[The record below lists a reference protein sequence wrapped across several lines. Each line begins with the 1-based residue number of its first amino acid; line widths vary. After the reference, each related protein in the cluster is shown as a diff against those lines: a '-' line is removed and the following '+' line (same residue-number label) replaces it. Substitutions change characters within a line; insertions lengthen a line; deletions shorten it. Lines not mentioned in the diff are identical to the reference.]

1 MKHVN
6 DYPPLAALKTQQREL
21 SSRRSQ
27 VKKALAE
34 LSKKPDKN
42 RAVLAVLEDP
52 DAPIDGPH
60 SPVRSSEI
68 ATKRNEEEVLT
79 KAIQSLADDIE
90 KEERKAREII
100 GEQFRPDRKKM
111 IAEVA
116 KHMRAISKITEK
128 SEKQNEEMRKAGL
141 AQISWPLAAF
151 SPAHMNHL
159 DPNSTV
165 MAWFSEMESKGWL

>member
-6 DYPPLAALKTQQREL
+6 DYQPLKDLKAQQREL
-21 SSRRSQ
+21 SSRRNK
-27 VKKALAE
+27 VRKDLDE
-34 LSKKPDKN
+34 LSKKPDRN
-42 RAVLAVLEDP
+42 LAVAAVLEDP

-68 ATKRNEEEVLT
+68 ATKRNEEEVLS
-79 KAIQSLADDIE
+79 KAISSLADDIE
-90 KEERKAREII
+90 KAEREARQIV
-100 GEQFRPDRKKM
+100 GESFRPDRKKM

-116 KHMRAISKITEK
+116 KHMRAIAKITEK

-165 MAWFSEMESKGWL
+165 AAWFSEMEAKGWL